1 MRSNG
6 IGVLAEGVSVT
17 QTTARVV
24 HRRRTTCRVCGYD
37 QLRRILSL
45 GPTPLANSFVRSSD
59 EFTDEPSSPLDVYFC
74 RTCSLVQ
81 LLDVID
87 PEVLFRNYIYLT
99 GTSETIAEHN
109 IEYVRTVDDL
119 VSLKPTD
126 LVVEVASNDGSLLK
140 CFEQYGVSTLGIEPA
155 ANIAQMAC
163 ANGITTINRFF
174 NSAIALEMRNSY
186 GAAKIVIANNVLAHV
201 DDPLD
206 FLYGCREL
214 IAKDGLIVIEVPYL
228 RNLIEGL
235 EYDTIYHEH
244 LCYFSINTLCRLV
257 DAVGLVICRVD
268 HVSVHGGSV
277 RIYAGLRDR
286 YGHHAKEALALVE
299 EEIGAG
305 LTVFARYERF
315 AADVEQNRQALVS
328 LLETLRREE
337 KTIAGYGAPA
347 KGNTLLNYCRID
359 MRLVAFTVD
368 KSPLKIGLFTPGMHL
383 PVLPVSTLLERQ
395 PDYVLILA
403 WNFAEEIISQ
413 QSEYRA
419 RGGQF
424 IIPFPEAKVV

>member
-1 MRSNG
+1 MRPIG
-6 IGVLAEGVSVT
+6 IEQLPDGESAT
-17 QTTARVV
+17 KTTARAV
-24 HRRRTTCRVCGYD
+24 HRIRLECRVCGAK
-37 QLRRILSL
+37 QLRRIISL
-45 GPTPLANSFVRSSD
+45 GPTPLANSFVRSAE
-59 EFTDEPSSPLDVYFC
+59 EFTNEPSYPLDVYFC
-74 RTCSLVQ
+74 GTCSLVQ

-87 PEVLFRNYIYLT
+87 PEVLFGNYIYLT
-99 GTSETIAEHN
+99 GTSETIAKHN

-119 VSLKPTD
+119 VNLRPTD

-140 CFEQYGVSTLGIEPA
+140 CFEQYGVRTLGVEPA

-163 ANGITTINRFF
+163 ANGVNTINRFF
-174 NSAIALEMRNSY
+174 NSATALEMRNSY
-186 GAAKIVIANNVLAHV
+186 GAARIVIANNVLAHV

-206 FLYGCREL
+206 FLHGCREL
-214 IAKDGLIVIEVPYL
+214 IDKDGLIVIEVPYL

-244 LCYFSINTLCRLV
+244 LCYFSINTLCRLGE
-257 DAVGLVICRVD
+257 AVGLVICRVD
-268 HVSVHGGSV
+268 RVSVHGGSV

-286 YGHHAKEALALVE
+286 YGNHAQEALTLAE
-299 EEIGAG
+299 EEIDAG
-305 LTVFARYERF
+305 LTEFARYERF
-315 AADVEQNRQALVS
+315 AADVEQNRRALVS

-359 MRLVAFTVD
+359 KRLVAFTVD
-368 KSPLKIGLFTPGMHL
+368 KNPLKIGLYTPGMHL
-383 PVLPVSTLLERQ
+383 AVLPVSTLLERQ